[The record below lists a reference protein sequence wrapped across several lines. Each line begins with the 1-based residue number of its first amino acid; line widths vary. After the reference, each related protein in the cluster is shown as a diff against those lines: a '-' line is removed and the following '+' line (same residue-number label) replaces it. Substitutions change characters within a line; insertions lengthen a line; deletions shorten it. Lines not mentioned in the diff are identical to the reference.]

1 VELSQHVFNKL
12 REFIYKTSAIS
23 LSDKK
28 KALVQSRLSKRI
40 NQLKIKG
47 FSEYYKYV
55 TDSANHEEIHIMM
68 DFISTNVTSF
78 FREAAHWEYLRTNID
93 YLNHVLEERGRVRIW
108 SAACS
113 SGQEPYTISMFLKD
127 EFKHGQRDGD
137 VKILATDISNQILKE
152 AMRGE
157 YLEKDMTGLSKR
169 QLDIYFSPKPKGE
182 KKYFA
187 VNQKIK
193 KMVTFR
199 QFNLTR
205 GDFSIFSNTTF
216 DIIFCRNVMIYFD
229 APTKQRLMEE
239 YYKVLAPRGLLFL
252 GHSESIPRA
261 LYTKFK
267 AVQPSIYMKI

>member
-1 VELSQHVFNKL
+1 VELSQHNFNKF

-55 TDSANHEEIHIMM
+55 TDEANHEEIHIMM

-78 FREAAHWEYLRTNID
+78 FREAAHWEYLRNNID
-93 YLNHVLEERGRVRIW
+93 YLSNVLEHRGKVRIW

-113 SGQEPYTISMFLKD
+113 SGQEPYTISMFMKD
-127 EFKHGQRDGD
+127 EFTYGQRDGD

-152 AMRGE
+152 AIAGE
-157 YLEKDMTGLSKR
+157 YLEKDMTGLSKA
-169 QLDIYFSPKPKGE
+169 QLNRYFSPKQKAE
-182 KKYFA
+182 KEYFA
-187 VNQKIK
+187 VSNDIK

-205 GDFSIFSNTTF
+205 GNFSIFANTKF

-229 APTKQRLMEE
+229 APTKQKLMEE
-239 YYKVLAPRGLLFL
+239 YYKLLAPRGLLFL
-252 GHSESIPRA
+252 GHSESVPRT

>member
-1 VELSQHVFNKL
+1 VELSQNTFNKF
-12 REFIYKTSAIS
+12 RKFIYETSAIS

-40 NQLKIKG
+40 NKLKIKG
-47 FSEYYKYV
+47 FNEYYNYV
-55 TDSANHEEIHIMM
+55 TDKANHEEIHIMM

-78 FREAAHWEYLRTNID
+78 FREAAHWEYLRNNMD
-93 YLNHVLEERGRVRIW
+93 YLYGVLEHRGSVRIW

-113 SGQEPYTISMFLKD
+113 SGQEPYTISMFIKD
-127 EFKHGQRDGD
+127 EFTHGQRAGD

-152 AMRGE
+152 AIAGE
-157 YLEKDMTGLSKR
+157 YLEKDMTGLSKV
-169 QLDIYFSPKPKGE
+169 QLNRYFSPKLKDE
-182 KKYFA
+182 KEYLK
-187 VNQKIK
+187 VNKDLK
-193 KMVTFR
+193 KMIMFR

-205 GDFSIFSNTTF
+205 GDFSIFANTKF

-229 APTKQRLMEE
+229 SPTRQKLMEE
-239 YYKVLAPRGLLFL
+239 YHKLLAPRGLLFL
-252 GHSESIPRA
+252 GHSESVPRT